1 MYEVIG
7 VEKLIFEDK
16 MSGIRVNLS
25 KELRE
30 EMNEIT
36 MGLDYMT
43 PKDVPDFVL
52 YGIWW
57 SFKGMF
63 LEILF
68 EKDSTNVKL
77 RKSGKTEEILV
88 SEYYSKSLFDSLV
101 GMLDNDDQ
109 IKVWLY
115 TNRKD
120 IWEQLVDKFGSE
132 KNVFDEYIRFN
143 H

>member
-1 MYEVIG
+1 M
-7 VEKLIFEDK
+7 EKLIFEDK

>member
-1 MYEVIG
+1 